1 MDETQT
7 QQQNTN
13 IDQSNKK
20 GILIDYE
27 TLNKIHNVIDANG
40 FLLLLM
46 VPLALIGMAA
56 SYKSESTIIFF
67 IILVLS
73 IIGAI
78 ISIYTSNLIY
88 KLKPKRVKKI
98 IKTIITY
105 LDGTVVEKETKYEY
119 Q

>member
-7 QQQNTN
+7 QQQKTN

-27 TLNKIHNVIDANG
+27 TLNKIHNVIDTSI
-40 FLLLLM
+40 FLLLLI
-46 VPLALIGMAA
+46 VLLALIGMTA

-67 IILVLS
+67 VILALS
-73 IIGAI
+73 TIGAI
-78 ISIYTSNLIY
+78 ILIYASDLIY
-88 KLKPKRVKKI
+88 KIKPKRVKKI
-98 IKTIITY
+98 IKTIVTY
-105 LDGTVVEKETKYEY
+105 SDGTTVEKETRYEY